1 MVTRSDRLD
10 HVHSDIRGPVYVEAM
25 KMIAEGTPV
34 LRLNTGN
41 PATFGFTMP
50 PSVRHALLENADKA
64 VGYCDF
70 RGMPAARQ
78 AILEYETG
86 KGIQGL
92 TPDDIFVGNGVSE
105 MAQFAITTLLNYG
118 DEILLPSPSYSL
130 WTNVTLI
137 AGAKPVFYTCDE
149 ASDWYPDVA
158 DIRRKITS
166 RTRAILI
173 INPNNPTGAL
183 YPRELLEQIV
193 AIAREKELIL
203 LSDEIYDR
211 LCMDG
216 YEHVSIASL
225 APDLP
230 CVTFSG
236 LSKSHMIAGYRIGWM
251 VLSGNQRCMSDF
263 IMGVNMLSNM
273 RLCSNVPA
281 QSIVQTALGGHQSVN
296 DYIRPG
302 GRVYEQRNFVYEAL
316 NKIDGISVVK
326 PRAAFYIFP
335 KMDVKKFNITDDE
348 QFALDLLHEKKIL
361 ITRGGGFNWAEPD
374 HFRIVYLP
382 RMEVLKESLEDL
394 ADFFDHYRQA

>member
-1 MVTRSDRLD
+1 MLEG
-10 HVHSDIRGPVYVEAM
+10 IVE
-25 KMIAEGTPV
+25 
-34 LRLNTGN
+34 
-41 PATFGFTMP
+41 
-50 PSVRHALLENADKA
+50 
-64 VGYCDF
+64 
-70 RGMPAARQ
+70 
-78 AILEYETG
+78 
-86 KGIQGL
+86 
-92 TPDDIFVGNGVSE
+92 
-105 MAQFAITTLLNYG
+105 
-118 DEILLPSPSYSL
+118 
-130 WTNVTLI
+130 
-137 AGAKPVFYTCDE
+137 
-149 ASDWYPDVA
+149 
-158 DIRRKITS
+158 
-166 RTRAILI
+166 
-173 INPNNPTGAL
+173 
-183 YPRELLEQIV
+183 
-193 AIAREKELIL
+193 IARKHQLMIFA
-203 LSDEIYDR
+203 DEIYDR

-230 CVTFSG
+230 CITFSG

-361 ITRGGGFNWAEPD
+361 ITRGGGFNWGEPD

-394 ADFFDHYRQA
+394 ADFFDHYRQS

>member
-1 MVTRSDRLD
+1 MQPIIRSEKLAQ
-10 HVHSDIRGPVYVEAM
+10 VHSDIRGPVYVEAM

-78 AILEYETG
+78 AILEYETA
-86 KGIQGL
+86 KGIEGL

-130 WTNVTLI
+130 WTNVPLI
-137 AGAKPVFYTCDE
+137 SGAKPVFYTCDE

-193 AIAREKELIL
+193 AKMGIPPFL
-203 LSDEIYDR
+203 L
-211 LCMDG
+211 
-216 YEHVSIASL
+216 
-225 APDLP
+225 
-230 CVTFSG
+230 G
-236 LSKSHMIAGYRIGWM
+236 LSWSSTERMSSQQADMLTSELTAYRRI
-251 VLSGNQRCMSDF
+251 LE
-263 IMGVNMLSNM
+263 
-273 RLCSNVPA
+273 PA
-281 QSIVQTALGGHQSVN
+281 
-296 DYIRPG
+296 
-302 GRVYEQRNFVYEAL
+302 
-316 NKIDGISVVK
+316 
-326 PRAAFYIFP
+326 
-335 KMDVKKFNITDDE
+335 
-348 QFALDLLHEKKIL
+348 
-361 ITRGGGFNWAEPD
+361 
-374 HFRIVYLP
+374 
-382 RMEVLKESLEDL
+382 VLKICKTWLRLNGLDDTVEIDWNEITMQDEV
-394 ADFFDHYRQA
+394 DHANAAYLMAKTEQLLKEGEA

>member
-1 MVTRSDRLD
+1 MQPIIRSEKLSQ
-10 HVHSDIRGPVYVEAM
+10 VHSDIRGPVYVEAM

-149 ASDWYPDVA
+149 ASD
-158 DIRRKITS
+158 
-166 RTRAILI
+166 
-173 INPNNPTGAL
+173 
-183 YPRELLEQIV
+183 
-193 AIAREKELIL
+193 
-203 LSDEIYDR
+203 
-211 LCMDG
+211 
-216 YEHVSIASL
+216 
-225 APDLP
+225 
-230 CVTFSG
+230 
-236 LSKSHMIAGYRIGWM
+236 
-251 VLSGNQRCMSDF
+251 
-263 IMGVNMLSNM
+263 
-273 RLCSNVPA
+273 
-281 QSIVQTALGGHQSVN
+281 
-296 DYIRPG
+296 
-302 GRVYEQRNFVYEAL
+302 
-316 NKIDGISVVK
+316 
-326 PRAAFYIFP
+326 
-335 KMDVKKFNITDDE
+335 
-348 QFALDLLHEKKIL
+348 
-361 ITRGGGFNWAEPD
+361 
-374 HFRIVYLP
+374 
-382 RMEVLKESLEDL
+382 
-394 ADFFDHYRQA
+394 